1 MPALANPQ
9 SPMTN
14 LESQV
19 LQELR
24 QLSPEKQ
31 DEVLDFVQFLRHK
44 SKGLPKKSVQGL
56 WADLNIK
63 LTEEDITE
71 ARQEMWGN
79 LGEEVI

>member
-1 MPALANPQ
+1 
-9 SPMTN
+9 MTN

-24 QLSPEKQ
+24 QLPPEKQ

-44 SKGLPKKSVQGL
+44 SQALPKKSVKGL
-56 WADLNIK
+56 WADLNIQ
-63 LTEEDITE
+63 LTEKDIAE
-71 ARQEMWGN
+71 ARAEMWGN